1 MDLIDFKLQ
10 QRLKTACALSPRIL
24 HGQNLLFTPINELA
38 GECGRLMGDNP
49 FFTFI
54 PPRRLCFHD
63 DIGSPCYENLASTVS
78 LEEHLEPQII
88 TCPGFESVKERA
100 GASFWTSI
108 LNSQGYLNTGAD
120 EIAKLTSLPE
130 PVIAA
135 FIEALKGYV
144 EPAGLYAGDLRE
156 SLLIQLRRLDEPSAD
171 AEAVLTKGIEY
182 LLSGNISDFAVLC
195 GWDARKLD
203 SVLKSLKRLDP
214 APGKNFAQ
222 VIPIYPE
229 VEFYPEGE
237 FVKVKLI
244 RENLPIISC
253 NFEEMP
259 MSAGE
264 LLSSEWFSPLWSRA
278 KFVITRLGMRYRTLM
293 KIALIVAERQRR
305 FITGAEDTV
314 APLTYNDAALLM
326 GVNTSTVFRA
336 VKNTAA
342 VTQGR
347 TIKMETFFC
356 RSLSARHEMSTAEL
370 RSLVTLM
377 NKAGYSDSA
386 IASRLS
392 IPPRTVTYHRNK
404 LNLTV
409 ASLKH

>member
-1 MDLIDFKLQ
+1 M
-10 QRLKTACALSPRIL
+10 
-24 HGQNLLFTPINELA
+24 
-38 GECGRLMGDNP
+38 
-49 FFTFI
+49 
-54 PPRRLCFHD
+54 
-63 DIGSPCYENLASTVS
+63 
-78 LEEHLEPQII
+78 
-88 TCPGFESVKERA
+88 
-100 GASFWTSI
+100 
-108 LNSQGYLNTGAD
+108 
-120 EIAKLTSLPE
+120 
-130 PVIAA
+130 
-135 FIEALKGYV
+135 
-144 EPAGLYAGDLRE
+144 
-156 SLLIQLRRLDEPSAD
+156 
-171 AEAVLTKGIEY
+171 
-182 LLSGNISDFAVLC
+182 
-195 GWDARKLD
+195 
-203 SVLKSLKRLDP
+203 
-214 APGKNFAQ
+214 
-222 VIPIYPE
+222 
-229 VEFYPEGE
+229 
-237 FVKVKLI
+237 
-244 RENLPIISC
+244 
-253 NFEEMP
+253 
-259 MSAGE
+259 
-264 LLSSEWFSPLWSRA
+264 
-278 KFVITRLGMRYRTLM
+278 ITRLGMRYRTLM

-409 ASLKH
+409 TSPKH